1 MTLLDRYLT
10 RKCIL
15 GILLVMAV
23 LIGLTLSFALIDEL
37 NKDHDNYGFSEAMR
51 FLLLTMPRRVE
62 ELMPYGVFIGLL
74 LVLGNMA
81 EGGEL
86 TAFRAAGVSP
96 WRLLAALLP
105 TLLLVLLVNFT
116 LSEFVSP
123 AGERAGKQ
131 GKQRAL
137 MGITEQPLVESK
149 AITPEDGVWLRRK
162 LDSGYEYAHVGGVDS
177 QGQLTGLLLY
187 RIDDSNRLVE
197 AIFAASG
204 VYLIAEEHWQ
214 LSDVNVTSMTT
225 SSSGSRHYQTRPW
238 RNPVSPEQLAR
249 QAFSDPRKMTLRQV
263 HQYLSV
269 GGRSKAASL
278 PFELKFWQ
286 KTLTPLTY
294 ISMALMA
301 LAVVIGPLRQT
312 SMGQRL
318 TMGLFIGLGFK
329 YLQELFAP
337 MAAVFSVPT
346 VLAVMIPIL
355 IYLAVAQRMIAR
367 HA

>member
-1 MTLLDRYLT
+1 MILLDRYLT
-10 RKCIL
+10 HKCLL

-23 LIGLTLSFALIDEL
+23 LSGLTLSFALIDEL
-37 NKDHDNYGFSEAMR
+37 NKDHENYGFSEAMR
-51 FLLLTMPRRVE
+51 FLLLTMPRRIE
-62 ELMPYGVFIGLL
+62 ELMPYGIFIGLL

-96 WRLLAALLP
+96 WRLVTALLP
-105 TLLLVLLVNFT
+105 TLLLVLLVNFA

-131 GKQRAL
+131 GKQRVL
-137 MGITEQPLVESK
+137 MGLSEQPRIES
-149 AITPEDGVWLRRK
+149 ATITPEDGVWLRRK
-162 LDSGYEYAHVGGVDS
+162 LDSGYEYAHVGGVDN
-177 QGQLTGLLLY
+177 QGKLTGLLLY
-187 RIDDSNRLVE
+187 RIDGSNRLVE
-197 AIFAASG
+197 ATFAASG
-204 VYLIAEEHWQ
+204 VYLAAKEQWQ
-214 LSDVNVTSMTT
+214 LSDVNVTSMAAR
-225 SSSGSRHYQTRPW
+225 SSGSQRYQTLPW
-238 RNPVSPEQLAR
+238 RNPVSPQQLAS
-249 QAFSDPRKMTLRQV
+249 QAFLDPRKMTLRQV

-269 GGRSKAASL
+269 GDRSKAASL
-278 PFELKFWQ
+278 RFELKFWQ
-286 KTLTPLTY
+286 KVLTPLTY
-294 ISMALMA
+294 VSMALMA

-346 VLAVMIPIL
+346 VLAVMIPTL

-367 HA
+367 NA

>member
-23 LIGLTLSFALIDEL
+23 LSGLTLSFALIDEL

-62 ELMPYGVFIGLL
+62 ELMPYCVFIGLL

-105 TLLLVLLVNFT
+105 TLLLVLSVNFT

-149 AITPEDGVWLRRK
+149 AITPEDGVWLRRE
-162 LDSGYEYAHVGGVDS
+162 LDSGYEYAHVGGVDG

-197 AIFAASG
+197 A
-204 VYLIAEEHWQ
+204 
-214 LSDVNVTSMTT
+214 D
-225 SSSGSRHYQTRPW
+225 
-238 RNPVSPEQLAR
+238 
-249 QAFSDPRKMTLRQV
+249 RK
-263 HQYLSV
+263 SV
-269 GGRSKAASL
+269 
-278 PFELKFWQ
+278 
-286 KTLTPLTY
+286 
-294 ISMALMA
+294 
-301 LAVVIGPLRQT
+301 V
-312 SMGQRL
+312 
-318 TMGLFIGLGFK
+318 
-329 YLQELFAP
+329 
-337 MAAVFSVPT
+337 
-346 VLAVMIPIL
+346 
-355 IYLAVAQRMIAR
+355 
-367 HA
+367 